1 MISFLAVAAAVGL
14 ASAGPTAPF
23 RLRMEYMK
31 DPMGVDV
38 SYPPRVTWVSWGS
51 NRSGFQN
58 YIQGRR

>member
-1 MISFLAVAAAVGL
+1 MMIFLAVATAVGL

-38 SYPPRVTWVSWGS
+38 SYAPRVTWVS
-51 NRSGFQN
+51 
-58 YIQGRR
+58 